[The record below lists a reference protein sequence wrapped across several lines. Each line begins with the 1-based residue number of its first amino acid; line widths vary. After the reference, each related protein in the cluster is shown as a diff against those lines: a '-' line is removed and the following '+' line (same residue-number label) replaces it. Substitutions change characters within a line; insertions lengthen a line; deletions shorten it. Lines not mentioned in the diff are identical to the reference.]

1 MKQLVFDAL
10 IVGIALFSMFFGA
23 GNIIFPPYVGLASG
37 NEWLLGFVS
46 YYLADVGLA
55 LAAIFAMLRSDSI
68 DKVEGV
74 MVRLGHIPA
83 RLMMGICVL
92 CIGPLLAVP
101 RTCATTFSISI
112 LPLVGDGALWQPLF
126 AVLYFVIVWI
136 CSVRE
141 VAVVD
146 ILGRYLTP
154 VLVLGLMALIVAGCL
169 NPIGPVAAAPT
180 IEEHTVLTG
189 ILSGYQT
196 LDMMG
201 AMVFGLIVVN
211 ALKAKGHTSDAHKF
225 LSVALA
231 TVIAGALLLII
242 YGGLCYL
249 GASVS
254 TLYPPDIDKGKLITN
269 IATHL
274 LGVSGALILRIVV
287 ALACLTT
294 GIALTASTGTFFHTV
309 SRGRCNYA
317 VMVTVVCV
325 FSALVASM
333 GLDAIIAFAGPILL
347 FIYPGAVVVVL
358 LTFFDKIIRSDRIVR
373 FACAGAL
380 LGSLCDVLA
389 TYIPD
394 VFGSLALLPLQSYG
408 FGWLLPAAVCGLAG
422 AWRKSGGCCE

>member
-1 MKQLVFDAL
+1 MKRLVFDAL

-37 NEWLLGFVS
+37 NEWGLGFVC

-55 LAAIFAMLRSDSI
+55 LAAILAMLRSDSI

-83 RLMMGICVL
+83 KLMMGICVL

-112 LPLVGDGALWQPLF
+112 QPIVGEGDFWPLLF
-126 AVLYFVIVWI
+126 AVLYFVMVWI

-146 ILGRYLTP
+146 ILGRCLTP
-154 VLVLGLMALIVAGCL
+154 VLFLGLMVLIVAGGI
-169 NPIGPVAAAPT
+169 NPIGPVAAAPI

-211 ALKAKGHTSDAHKF
+211 ALKAKGHTSDERKF
-225 LSVALA
+225 LSVVLA
-231 TVIAGALLLII
+231 TVIAGALLLLV

-249 GASVS
+249 GATVS
-254 TLYPPDIDKGKLITN
+254 TLYPPDIDKGLLITN
-269 IATHL
+269 IATRL
-274 LGVSGALILRIVV
+274 LGVPGTVILRVVV
-287 ALACLTT
+287 ALACITT

-309 SRGRCNYA
+309 SNGRCNYV

-325 FSALVASM
+325 FSAVVASM
-333 GLDAIIAFAGPILL
+333 GLDAIIEFAGPILL
-347 FIYPGAVVVVL
+347 FLYPGAVVVVVL
-358 LTFFDKIIRSDRIVR
+358 AFFDRIVR
-373 FACAGAL
+373 ARVVRFACTGAL

-389 TYIPD
+389 TYAPD
-394 VFGSLALLPLQSYG
+394 VFGVLVLPLQSYG

-422 AWRKSGGCCE
+422 AWKKGGGCCG